1 MTTPKPMA
9 SRWPMRKLLM
19 FTERPRWI
27 EKRMIVLKQQYKYTI
42 QILSKIKTE

>member
-19 FTERPRWI
+19 FTERPRGW
-27 EKRMIVLKQQYKYTI
+27 KRMIVLKQHYEYSIK
-42 QILSKIKTE
+42 ILSKIKTE